1 MYAFVYCLIVL
12 VIISTVNKFLISI
25 LICFR
30 LMPQPLSLMGA
41 PRPGYRAVSNNLRM
55 AGRGDFG
62 EYFTIKVHSIHNYN
76 PMRFSF

>member
-1 MYAFVYCLIVL
+1 MLIANICIIW
-12 VIISTVNKFLISI
+12 VIH
-25 LICFR
+25 FR

-62 EYFTIKVHSIHNYN
+62 KF
-76 PMRFSF
+76 